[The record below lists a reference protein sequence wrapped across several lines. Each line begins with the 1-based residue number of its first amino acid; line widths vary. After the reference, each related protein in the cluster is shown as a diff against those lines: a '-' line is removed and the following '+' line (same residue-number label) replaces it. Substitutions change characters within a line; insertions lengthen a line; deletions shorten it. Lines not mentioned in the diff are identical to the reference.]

1 MSKNIPLHAPK
12 FLGNEKKY
20 LNQCIESSWLSSSGK
35 FVKTFEKKISTFTKS
50 KYAISCI
57 NGTSALHLSLKLAG
71 VKKNDEVI
79 VPTITF
85 IAPINVIKYLGANP
99 IFMDCDNF
107 LNLNIHKT
115 IEFIKFN
122 TYLKKGNT
130 YNKKTNKRI
139 TALIVV
145 HVFGNPVDLE
155 KIIQICK
162 KRNIKII
169 EDSSESLG
177 SFYSRGKLKGK
188 HTGTIG
194 FLGCLSFNLNK
205 IITAGGGGII
215 LTDSKKLAIK
225 AKYLSTQAKD
235 DSIKFVHNSIGY
247 NYGLTNVHAAIG
259 LAQYENLKKIINK
272 KRKIHLEY
280 KKKFYLNKNV
290 VLMNSPTYSKS
301 NFWINIIKVKNNNYF
316 KLLLKKLLM
325 NNIEVRPVWKCNHL
339 QKPYINY
346 QKFKITN
353 ALNLVNRCICLPSSY
368 FLSKKQLLKISK
380 LINA

>member
-1 MSKNIPLHAPK
+1 MSKSIPLHAPK

-35 FVKTFEKKISTFTKS
+35 FVKTFEQKISTFTKS

-57 NGTSALHLSLKLAG
+57 NGTSALHLSLKLAD

-79 VPTITF
+79 APTITF
-85 IAPINVIKYLGANP
+85 IAPINAIKYLGANP

-107 LNLNIHKT
+107 LNLNINKT

-122 TYLKKGNT
+122 TYFKKGYT
-130 YNKKTNKRI
+130 YNKKTNKKI

-155 KIIQICK
+155 KIIPLCK

-188 HTGTIG
+188 HTGTVG

-205 IITAGGGGII
+205 IITTGGGGII
-215 LTDSKKLAIK
+215 LTDSKKLANK

-259 LAQYENLKKIINK
+259 LAQYENLKKIIQK
-272 KRKIHLEY
+272 KRKVYLEY
-280 KKKFYLNKNV
+280 KKKFFLNKNI
-290 VLMNSPTYSKS
+290 VLMNSPSYSKS
-301 NFWINIIKVKNNNYF
+301 NLWINIIKVKDKGYF
-316 KLLLKKLLM
+316 NLLLKKLLS
-325 NNIEVRPVWKCNHL
+325 NNIEARPVWKCNHS
-339 QKPYINY
+339 QKPYIKC
-346 QKFKITN
+346 QKYKISN

-368 FLSKKQLLKISK
+368 FLSKKQILKISK
-380 LINA
+380 IINA

>member
-12 FLGNEKKY
+12 FIGNEKKY
-20 LNQCIESSWLSSSGK
+20 LNQCIKSSWLSSSGK
-35 FVKTFEKKISTFTKS
+35 FVNTFEKKISTFTKS
-50 KYAISCI
+50 KYAISCV

-79 VPTITF
+79 APIITF
-85 IAPINVIKYLGANP
+85 IAAINVIKYLGANP

-107 LNLNIHKT
+107 LNLNINKT

-122 TYLKKGNT
+122 TYFKKGYT
-130 YNKKTNKRI
+130 YNKKTNKKI
-139 TALIVV
+139 SALIAV

-155 KIIQICK
+155 KIIPLCK

-188 HTGTIG
+188 HTGTVG

-205 IITAGGGGII
+205 IITTGGGGMI
-215 LTDSKKLAIK
+215 LTNSKKLAIK

-247 NYGLTNVHAAIG
+247 NYGLTNIHAAIG
-259 LAQYENLKKIINK
+259 LAQYENLKKII
-272 KRKIHLEY
+272 KRKRKVYLEY
-280 KKKFYLNKNV
+280 KKKFLVNKNV
-290 VLMNSPTYSKS
+290 VLMNSPSYSKS
-301 NFWINIIKVKNNNYF
+301 NFWINVIKVKNKGYF
-316 KLLLKKLLM
+316 NFLLKKLLS

-339 QKPYINY
+339 QKPYIKC
-346 QKFKITN
+346 QKFKISN

-368 FLSKKQLLKISK
+368 FLSKKQIIKISK